1 MWQTG
6 KHMDH
11 MDKWWCMIVSYGKW
25 NRKCGQNLARN
36 EFAICL
42 AWVRHLVKLFW
53 DRAWGLELHRWVQW
67 TSFGR
72 EVLCNCY
79 TVVFRGLKIVKALT
93 TLTVPSSKSSAP
105 WATEI
110 RADLDKIAVNPAPMA
125 WTSCTLLSWSWTSYL
140 SLPVCGPM
148 WRSCWPQCTILL
160 LPIAYGAKAVRC
172 SSWNPR
178 CLHGFL

>member
-1 MWQTG
+1 
-6 KHMDH
+6 
-11 MDKWWCMIVSYGKW
+11 MIVSCGKW
-25 NRKCGQNLARN
+25 NRKCEQNLARN

-93 TLTVPSSKSSAP
+93 VPSCSILQIFS
-105 WATEI
+105 
-110 RADLDKIAVNPAPMA
+110 
-125 WTSCTLLSWSWTSYL
+125 TLSYRNSSWSWQDRSESSAYGLNLLHTPQLILDFL
-140 SLPVCGPM
+140 SVTASLRADV
-148 WRSCWPQCTILL
+148 TILL
-160 LPIAYGAKAVRC
+160 APMHHTPFANCLWRK
-172 SSWNPR
+172 SS
-178 CLHGFL
+178 